1 MMKPGKNIQEEISA
15 LEADVSY
22 QNKLLDKS
30 ITDHAELEKVKIIF
44 HDLKSLSDK
53 LTLLKNDLLNKV

>member
-1 MMKPGKNIQEEISA
+1 MKPGKTIQEEISA

-22 QNKLLDKS
+22 HKKLLDKS
-30 ITDHAELEKVKIIF
+30 ITENMELEKVKIIF

-53 LTLLKNDLLNKV
+53 LTQLKNDLLNKA